1 VKKNLGRIILSLLLL
16 LISLDAQEYIWSASI
31 NKKNAYVGEAV
42 HLHYRCQFNAID
54 ELHVIE
60 FNPVGKYKDFDIY
73 LLSESEKII
82 DGKRVNDFEF
92 VAFLKNSGL
101 VEFNFDVLMKKTN
114 QDSINNTVL
123 GRDNAEFAQFSKR
136 LIKQKKISIE
146 VLPNNTKLV
155 GNFKFKVKKD
165 KPIVDAYEPYH
176 LELIIEGV
184 GNLNVLETQD
194 INILDAKV
202 FTTKPKVNYALT
214 KSGYKGVWSQ
224 KFAVVSGGDF
234 EFEKIGYKY
243 FQSSSKKVKTHTIKP
258 FKVRVNKLYKKEDL
272 LDEKDEPKE
281 LFKIE
286 YLYYFLIF
294 LAGFVVGKLKFT
306 KTKTKKVDDEFSR
319 KIKKSNNIEELLM
332 LLIVRNS
339 SKYCDIIK
347 KLESKELSL
356 KQAKYKLL

>member
-1 VKKNLGRIILSLLLL
+1 VKKNLGKIVLSLLL
-16 LISLDAQEYIWSASI
+16 IVVSLDAKEYTWSASI

-42 HLHYRCQFNAID
+42 HLHYRCEFNSID

-60 FNPVGKYKDFDIY
+60 FNPVGKYKDFDIH
-73 LLSESEKII
+73 LLSEREKIVNN
-82 DGKRVNDFEF
+82 KRVNDFEF

-136 LIKQKKISIE
+136 MIKQKKLSIE

-155 GNFKFKVKKD
+155 GDFKFKVKRD
-165 KPIVDAYEPYH
+165 KPIVNAYEPYH

-184 GNLNVLETQD
+184 GNLNELEPQD
-194 INILDAKV
+194 IEISDAKI
-202 FTTKPKVNYALT
+202 FTTKPKTNYTLT

-224 KFAVVSGGDF
+224 KFAVVSGEDF
-234 EFEKIGYKY
+234 EFEKIDYKY
-243 FQSSSKKVKTHTIKP
+243 LNTSSSELKTYTVKP
-258 FKVRVNKLYKKEDL
+258 FKITVNELYKKEDL
-272 LDEKDEPKE
+272 LDEKPKQKE
-281 LFKIE
+281 LFKVQ
-286 YLYYFLIF
+286 YLYYLLIF
-294 LAGFVVGKLKFT
+294 LAGFLVGKLKFS
-306 KTKTKKVDDEFSR
+306 KIKTKKKDDEFST
-319 KIKKSNNIEELLM
+319 KIRNTNNTEELLM
-332 LLIVRNS
+332 LLVIRNS

-356 KQAKYKLL
+356 KEAKNKLI